1 MQWSYSN
8 DPGDSDRDAVRFLAG
23 DTDKSDP
30 LVDDREVDYALTLG
44 SHDIAAAVICEH
56 LAARFARETDIESGE
71 AKEKCSQRA
80 KAFKD
85 RADELR
91 QRAGIAVLPSFGGLS
106 RGEKQTLAA
115 NPDAVQPFFGRDE
128 FDNPNAN
135 QFDGAGWGDD

>member
-8 DPGDSDRDAVRFLAG
+8 DPASSPLDAVRFLSG
-23 DTDKSDP
+23 DTDADDP
-30 LVDDREVDYALTLG
+30 LVDDREVNYAITLG
-44 SHDIAAAVICEH
+44 SHDIAAAIICEH

-106 RGEKQTLAA
+106 RSEKQSLAS
-115 NPDAVQPFFGRDE
+115 NTDAVQPFFGRDE
-128 FDNPNAN
+128 FDNPNAD
-135 QFDGAGWGDD
+135 QFDGAGWGDE